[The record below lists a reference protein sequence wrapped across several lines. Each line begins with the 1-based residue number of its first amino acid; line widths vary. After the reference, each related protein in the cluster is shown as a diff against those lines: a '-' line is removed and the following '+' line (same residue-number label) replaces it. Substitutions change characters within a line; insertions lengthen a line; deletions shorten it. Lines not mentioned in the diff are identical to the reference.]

1 MRGKIGLAALLLS
14 VLFWAPGIQ
23 AADPHGVS
31 RVEALASALLQPA
44 SVTVPV
50 PEAPITVT
58 NAAAANSRGW
68 FGSDLAP
75 SPEDL
80 TDDVLA
86 AYTLAVAISPPE
98 CHITTPLLAAIGQ
111 VESGNLAGHTLDDGH
126 RVSPEILGPVLD
138 GDRYR
143 AVADTD
149 GGAWD
154 GNKTWDRALGP
165 MQIIPSTWRVVGL
178 DMDGDGL
185 RDPQN
190 IYDAAGAAMVYLC
203 AGGRDLSTAD
213 GLREAVLS
221 YNASPAYLSAVL
233 EWAAVFAKADLSG
246 SGAVPFVA
254 ALEMSP
260 SSAPLPEPPVTR
272 VAEPSGSTPTAAS
285 LSPRTTDAAPTTTTP
300 RQPATSAP
308 TPAGSTGT
316 PTPNAPGTPGT
327 PGPTPGSTPDP
338 TPSATPDPT
347 PDSGPSAPA
356 TNAPDPTPSGDPGP
370 SEDPQLPECP
380 VPDPDATDAA
390 EQAEPAQDE
399 LVVSPE
405 TCEPPE
411 GYEFDLE
418 TGELVLV
425 PPTPAP

>member
-14 VLFWAPGIQ
+14 VLFWAPGVQ
-23 AADPHGVS
+23 AADSQGVT
-31 RVEALASALLQPA
+31 RVGSLTSTLLQPA

-86 AYTLAVAISPPE
+86 AYTLAVAVSPPE
-98 CHITTPLLAAIGQ
+98 CHITTPILAAIGQ
-111 VESGNLAGHTLDDGH
+111 VESGNLANHTLDEGH

-138 GDRYR
+138 GEQYR

-154 GNKTWDRALGP
+154 GNEKWDRALGP

-203 AGGRDLSTAD
+203 AGGRDLSSAD

-221 YNASPAYLSAVL
+221 YNASPAYLTAVL
-233 EWAAVFAKADLSG
+233 EWVAVFANADLDG
-246 SGAVPFVA
+246 TGAVPFVA
-254 ALEMSP
+254 ALEMP
-260 SSAPLPEPPVTR
+260 VSSAPLPEPPVETR
-272 VAEPSGSTPTAAS
+272 VAETSGATPTAAPQ
-285 LSPRTTDAAPTTTTP
+285 SPRAPGAAPSTSTPKQPATGTTTP
-300 RQPATSAP
+300 
-308 TPAGSTGT
+308 AGGSGT
-316 PTPNAPGTPGT
+316 PTTNLPGT
-327 PGPTPGSTPDP
+327 PGPTPSSTPDP
-338 TPSATPDPT
+338 SPGPT
-347 PDSGPSAPA
+347 PGSGPSDPA
-356 TNAPDPTPSGDPGP
+356 TDTPAPGPNENPGP
-370 SEDPQLPECP
+370 SEDPTPPPLPECP
-380 VPDPDATDAA
+380 IPDPDATDTA
-390 EQAEPAQDE
+390 EQAEPAADE

-405 TCEPPE
+405 TCTPPE
-411 GYEFDLE
+411 GYEFDPE
-418 TGELVLV
+418 TDELVVLPV
-425 PPTPAP
+425 TPAP

>member
-14 VLFWAPGIQ
+14 VLFWAPGVQ
-23 AADPHGVS
+23 AADPATS
-31 RVEALASALLQPA
+31 RVEALTSTLLQPA

-58 NAAAANSRGW
+58 NAAAANNRGW
-68 FGSDLAP
+68 FASDVAP
-75 SPEDL
+75 SPEDI

-98 CHITTPLLAAIGQ
+98 CRITTPVLAAIGQ
-111 VESGNLAGHTLDDGH
+111 VESGNLAGHTLDAGH

-154 GNKTWDRALGP
+154 GNATWDRALGP
-165 MQIIPSTWRVVGL
+165 MQIIPSSWRVVGL

-221 YNASPAYLSAVL
+221 YNASPAYLTAVL
-233 EWAAVFAKADLSG
+233 EWAAVFAKADLDG
-246 SGAVPFVA
+246 TGAVPFVA
-254 ALEMSP
+254 ALEVPASG
-260 SSAPLPEPPVTR
+260 APMPEPPAETR
-272 VAEPSGSTPTAAS
+272 VVASSGTTATATPLRPRSTGTAPS
-285 LSPRTTDAAPTTTTP
+285 TTTP
-300 RQPATSAP
+300 RNPATTDL
-308 TPAGSTGT
+308 TPGRDS
-316 PTPNAPGTPGT
+316 GTPGSTPSGTPDPVPGPT
-327 PGPTPGSTPDP
+327 PGPTPSSTPDP
-338 TPSATPDPT
+338 KPDPK
-347 PDSGPSAPA
+347 PDSGPSGPA
-356 TNAPDPTPSGDPGP
+356 NPAPDPTPPT
-370 SEDPQLPECP
+370 EDPELPECP
-380 VPDPDATDAA
+380 LPEPEATPPA
-390 EQAEPAQDE
+390 EQADVPQDE
-399 LVVSPE
+399 VVVSPE

-411 GYEFDLE
+411 GYEFDEE

-425 PPTPAP
+425 PPTPTPAP